1 MHEQPGPREYLRGWV
16 DPDLPQGGE
25 QHCGERLDR
34 NSGPVRSGAGWRSV
48 SGRTA
53 GPGEELDVE
62 HAESAHWEDKNG
74 DEHHRGSRMSLQKRT
89 DGNRFSSSLGLA
101 RSFRCE
107 SARAWRCVRDL
118 RGQLAKSLPD
128 NGRQYE
134 DHTLRRSD
142 GWDGARL
149 LRALWYAPVLR
160 ANSFAAHGEYTART
174 LQNAHGPRGSVS
186 YCHRRNAGVGLLG
199 RAVGAVEGIPRRSVG
214 ALKKSEAAEVRRFL
228 LNSQAAVDGFELA
241 PGVKGLRV

>member
-1 MHEQPGPREYLRGWV
+1 
-16 DPDLPQGGE
+16 LPQRGE

-34 NSGPVRSGAGWRSV
+34 NSRPVRSGAGWRSV

-53 GPGEELDVE
+53 GPDEELEVE
-62 HAESAHWEDKNG
+62 HAKSAHWEDKNG
-74 DEHHRGSRMSLQKRT
+74 DEHHRGSRMSLRKRT

-128 NGRQYE
+128 NGWQYE

-149 LRALWYAPVLR
+149 LRALWYAAVLR

-199 RAVGAVEGIPRRSVG
+199 RPVGAVEGISRRSVG
-214 ALKKSEAAEVRRFL
+214 ALKKSEAAEVRRSL
-228 LNSQAAVDGFELA
+228 LNSQAGIDGFELA